1 MAVTFFLVVI
11 GWIIFRAENMSL
23 AYHYI
28 VRMFT
33 TPWTDFSAKMFI
45 DLAVLKDALIGCA
58 IMLLIEWVQRR
69 KAHGLEFKTSRLMQ
83 WTAIRWSLYL
93 FLIYT
98 IFYCIRTQ
106 TEFIYF
112 QF

>member
-11 GWIIFRAENMSL
+11 GWIIFRAENMSS

-28 VRMFT
+28 ARMFT

-58 IMLLIEWVQRR
+58 IMILVEWIQRR
-69 KAHGLEFKTSRLMQ
+69 KEHGLELWRPAVGRYQQVALCY
-83 WTAIRWSLYL
+83 ALI
-93 FLIYT
+93 FLILL
-98 IFYCIRTQ
+98 FGEFGENQ
-106 TEFIYF
+106 FIYF